1 MRTKLSIWRTECVDK
16 AKTLL
21 TTTDL
26 FHSMKWTKQVWLS
39 NRTMTLESTRCYQML
54 LNSKCS
60 IKLKLEV
67 LNRPKLVNYR
77 LISKLTIVILWV
89 KTVLRTKVI
98 KQIKITS
105 MLMKLFKLIE
115 KMAIIIELVPLLLM
129 GLLLNSSKFSIYQT
143 KEKLQTQINNKWW
156 WPILSL
162 IHLKTQLG
170 AIRSQRI

>member
-1 MRTKLSIWRTECVDK
+1 MQTKLSIWRTECVAK

-26 FHSMKWTKQVWLS
+26 FHSTKWIKLVWSS

-60 IKLKLEV
+60 TKLKLV
-67 LNRPKLVNYR
+67 VSNRPKLVNYR

-89 KTVLRTKVI
+89 KTGLRTKVT

-105 MLMKLFKLIE
+105 MLMKLFKRIE
-115 KMAIIIELVPLLLM
+115 KMALIIELVPPLLM
-129 GLLLNSSKFSIYQT
+129 ELLLNSKFSIYQT
-143 KEKLQTQINNKWW
+143 KEKLQMQINNKWW